1 MPTATL
7 MLPAAATA
15 PPPRLSIL
23 SRFLAVHRVVFVCG
37 DLRGGERC
45 ARLGVAR
52 GGRQSLD
59 PATALGLARG
69 PTSTPLTS
77 TPGSTCQSDTCFSS
91 SCLPAPQGLRL
102 HLPIE
107 GGCRGSPPSGP

>member
-15 PPPRLSIL
+15 PPQAVDLG
-23 SRFLAVHRVVFVCG
+23 RFLAVHRVVFVCG

-52 GGRQSLD
+52 GRRQSLD
-59 PATALGLARG
+59 PATAPGLARG

-107 GGCRGSPPSGP
+107 GGRRGSPLSGP